1 MATRAQTNDSES
13 EVVCPRYILF
23 QSSKQFS
30 SAGEHPTVCKNEKF
44 VIAVSAGYYRSG
56 TLFYAL
62 GTTEDKTV
70 TWKKEKKIELD
81 GNCSFPSVA
90 ATSEGVVL
98 LAYVKSKTSCYY
110 TIGTLTDDDDI
121 EWSQSNLIDDGRSPS
136 ISLCIE
142 DNNTHMVVFA
152 FITAAKRGY
161 TRVGTLD
168 LDQKAIRWNGE
179 KYEISPFSSDP
190 SFNQISVALSP
201 NKEIVIA
208 YRWGYRKIVCQIGNF
223 TMTSHGECIE
233 FSSTSND
240 NLYGCSPSI
249 SINKKGHILIIFQ
262 SIMGRKLMC
271 QSGVVQ
277 PRGMGEGIVWKDRTA
292 ELIDYGCYPSV
303 TLADNDTFIEL
314 HGSNFGASLH
324 YRIGE
329 IQI

>member
-1 MATRAQTNDSES
+1 MATQAQSDEKES
-13 EVVCPRYILF
+13 EVACPRYVLF

-30 SAGEHPTVCKNEKF
+30 SSGEHPTISKNEKF
-44 VIAVSAGYYRSG
+44 VIAISAGYYRSG
-56 TLFYAL
+56 TLFYTL
-62 GTTEDKTV
+62 GTTEDKTA

-90 ATSEGVVL
+90 TTSEGIVL

-110 TIGTLTDDDDI
+110 TVGTLSDDDDI

-142 DNNTHMVVFA
+142 DDNTLKVVFA

-190 SFNQISVALSP
+190 SFNQISVTLNP
-201 NKEIVIA
+201 NKEVVIA
-208 YRWGYRKIVCQIGNF
+208 YRWGYRKIICQIGKF
-223 TMTSHGECIE
+223 TTTSHGECIE
-233 FSSTSND
+233 FSSTGND

-249 SINKKGHILIIFQ
+249 SINKKGHVLIIFQ
-262 SIMGRKLMC
+262 STMGRKLMC
-271 QSGVVQ
+271 QSGAVQ

-303 TLADNDTFIEL
+303 TLADDDTFIEL
-314 HGSNFGASLH
+314 HGSNLGPSLH

-329 IQI
+329 IQM